1 MNLVE
6 KMTEPSFT
14 SSSKGLMTLFC
25 IGVIHQ
31 TVGIEFIDTAITIP
45 WLPKIEFLH
54 AERLF
59 DLYLAFVAYATY
71 RYTLHSLPTLRAINA
86 RSLSKGLKETT
97 RGKRFIRKYVTTS
110 DDYLVSEP
118 VVGEGSNNT
127 SISINI
133 YGEEDSP
140 STDIFTIEFVDSV
153 NVNSAKYQSHIAL
166 GSYDYVDHKSW
177 GGFRNT
183 DTDGTW
189 EYFASRTKPSLGLR
203 ARLGWLNLTF
213 TLSLMPRSPFG
224 FDFLMPLVLNV
235 SLLVYCLST
244 M

>member
-1 MNLVE
+1 MNPVE
-6 KMTEPSFT
+6 KITEPSFT

-31 TVGIEFIDTAITIP
+31 TIGIEFSDTAITIP

-86 RSLSKGLKETT
+86 RSLSKGLKETV

-110 DDYLVSEP
+110 DNYLVSGP
-118 VVGEGSNNT
+118 IVDEGSNDT

-133 YGEEDSP
+133 YGEENTP
-140 STDIFTIEFVDSV
+140 ATDIFIIEFVDSI
-153 NVNSAKYQSHIAL
+153 NVNSAKY
-166 GSYDYVDHKSW
+166 
-177 GGFRNT
+177 
-183 DTDGTW
+183 
-189 EYFASRTKPSLGLR
+189 
-203 ARLGWLNLTF
+203 
-213 TLSLMPRSPFG
+213 
-224 FDFLMPLVLNV
+224 
-235 SLLVYCLST
+235 
-244 M
+244 